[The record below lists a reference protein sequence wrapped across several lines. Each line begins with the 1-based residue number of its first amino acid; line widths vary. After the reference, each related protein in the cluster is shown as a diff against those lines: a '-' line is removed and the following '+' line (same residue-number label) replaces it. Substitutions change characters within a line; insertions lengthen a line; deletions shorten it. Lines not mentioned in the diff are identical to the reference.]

1 MLNFGANILLFYDS
15 KVSEDLFFL
24 FSVGEI
30 IWLTLI
36 KELSGVRFAFSYGE
50 KNLVSD
56 FVYVINLCI
65 L

>member
-15 KVSEDLFFL
+15 KVSEDIFFL